1 MCSPYIKTLIL
12 QLIELLTVA
21 TKSRLEY
28 STMRSSIELSNLG
41 KPKDEI
47 VNVDTIA
54 VPKSL
59 VTDIIR
65 LFMGVLDLLKA
76 KTVMEG
82 DAAAI
87 KNAVQPSLNFIRE
100 TVDQIPNFPA
110 QPMEELVRTDY
121 DEVARTLAD
130 KDVFLKSN
138 LVLAKSMIYKD
149 RDVNTSA
156 NEYYSVHIP

>member
-12 QLIELLTVA
+12 QLIELLTMA
-21 TKSRLEY
+21 TKDRLEY

-59 VTDIIR
+59 VSDIIR

-82 DAAAI
+82 DTAAI

-110 QPMEELVRTDY
+110 QPMEDFVRADY
-121 DEVARTLAD
+121 DEVAQTLAD

-138 LVLAKSMIYKD
+138 LVLVKSLIYKD

-156 NEYYSVHIP
+156 NEYYSVQIP